1 MWRIPS
7 APSAKLDGIR
17 ITSTCVENTN
27 LLKAPSAPLKDHLHI
42 RGEYKDT
49 EKKFLK
55 VLGSPPHT
63 WRILNSCTI
72 TSHMLR
78 ITSTYVENTLIWS
91 VLYRCYQDH
100 LHIRGEYDKTQIY
113 FVASMGSPPHTWRI
127 QPWHKRWWIYLRIT
141 STYVENTINY
151 KRGHGDNRDHLHIR
165 GEYRLDAI
173 FVTLIEGSPPHTWR
187 IPSKS
192 KKPLPKEGIT
202 STYVENTKI
211 RIFPLNSYWDHLHI
225 RGEYLKLSHYLH
237 PRKGSPPHTWRIL
250 WKFQDST

>member
-63 WRILNSCTI
+63 WRI
-72 TSHMLR
+72 
-78 ITSTYVENTLIWS
+78 
-91 VLYRCYQDH
+91 
-100 LHIRGEYDKTQIY
+100 
-113 FVASMGSPPHTWRI
+113 

-151 KRGHGDNRDHLHIR
+151 KRGHGDNMDHLHIR